1 LLLYLIN
8 PSNPLIS
15 LANVEKSRWNRYRVW
30 KPLSLLVLAG
40 LTPREWKVQII
51 DENREVP
58 DYSSLPHPDLVG
70 ITAFTSQAP
79 RAYRL
84 AAEFR
89 RREVPVVMGGIHA
102 SMCPEEAL
110 ERVDTVVAGE
120 AEDVW
125 GALLEDAKRGSLKR
139 VYPGIRPDLERVPPT
154 PQDLLSSGYSLGS
167 IQTSR
172 GCPLRCS
179 FCSVPAFH
187 GRSYRFRPIAT
198 VIQEFKWI
206 REKYVLIVDDN
217 LIGVHRDHLERAKDL
232 FKALI
237 RADLRKR
244 WIAQVTANVGE
255 DEELL
260 RLAARC
266 GCVGFFVGFESGS
279 PEGLG
284 EIDKNFN
291 LLHARDL
298 KTRIRRIQRHGI
310 GVAGSFMLGLDTD
323 RKGAGRRL
331 AELAGDLGLDILNVL
346 ILTPL
351 PGTPLWQRM
360 EGEGRIAVN
369 HFPEDWKYYTLLFP
383 VLKCENLSGDDLIQ
397 EINSCNGDF
406 YSYRRILY
414 RMGLSLYQRRLMP
427 FLVSTLSCRSN
438 LEEHRRICRELGFAG
453 NLGGRPG
460 PAPSPVTGNPDDEI

>member
-1 LLLYLIN
+1 MLLYLIN
-8 PSNPLIS
+8 PGNPLIS
-15 LANVEKSRWNRYRVW
+15 LANAERNRWNRYRVW
-30 KPLSLLVLAG
+30 KPLGLLVLAG
-40 LTPREWKVQII
+40 LTPREWQVRII
-51 DENREVP
+51 DENRGAP
-58 DYSSLPHPDLVG
+58 DYSSLPVPDLVG

-84 AAEFR
+84 AGEFR
-89 RREVPVVMGGIHA
+89 RRGVPVVMGGIHA

-110 ERVDTVVAGE
+110 ERVDAVVAGE
-120 AEDVW
+120 GEEAWER
-125 GALLEDAKRGSLKR
+125 LLEDAKKGSLKR
-139 VYPGIRPDLERVPPT
+139 LYSGSRPDLERVPPT
-154 PQDLLSSGYSLGS
+154 PQGLLSSGYSFGS

-179 FCSVPAFH
+179 FCCVPAFH
-187 GRSYRFRPIAT
+187 GRSYRFRPIPT
-198 VIQEFKWI
+198 VIQEFQWT

-217 LIGVHRDHLERAKDL
+217 LIGIRRDHLDRAKDL

-260 RLAARC
+260 RLAAGS
-266 GCVGFFVGFESGS
+266 GCAGFFVGFESGS

-298 KTRIRRIQRHGI
+298 KARIRRIQRHGI

-323 RKGAGRRL
+323 RQGAGRRL
-331 AELAGDLGLDILNVL
+331 AELAGELGLDILNVL
-346 ILTPL
+346 LMTPL
-351 PGTPLWQRM
+351 PGTPLWRKM
-360 EGEGRIAVN
+360 EEEGRIAAN

-383 VLKCENLSGDDLIQ
+383 VLKYRNLSGEGWIA
-397 EINSCNGDF
+397 EMNSCNDTF
-406 YSYRRILY
+406 YSWGRILG
-414 RMGLSLYQRRLMP
+414 RMGISLYQRRLVP
-427 FLVSTLSCRSN
+427 FWVSTLSCRSN
-438 LEEHRRICRELGFAG
+438 LREHARMCRELGF
-453 NLGGRPG
+453 GGPRGVQPD
-460 PAPSPVTGNPDDEI
+460 PSRLVPRADGRT